1 MNLEDKLYLLGYNIN
16 EEESHLGVKNP
27 DECKICEK
35 RQCTY
40 VCPAKVYEYDTKGEF
55 LSINYDAC
63 VECGTCRIA
72 CDNIS
77 WKYPKGGFGVSY
89 KFG

>member
-1 MNLEDKLYLLGYNIN
+1 MNLEDKLGYNIN

-40 VCPAKVYEYDTKGEF
+40 V
-55 LSINYDAC
+55 
-63 VECGTCRIA
+63 
-72 CDNIS
+72 
-77 WKYPKGGFGVSY
+77 
-89 KFG
+89 